1 MIKNVKVIFLFY
13 LGVGFNLECEN
24 FEFFKSG
31 GYTLVK
37 LSTLTIFH
45 NQC

>member
-13 LGVGFNLECEN
+13 LRVGFNLEFEN
-24 FEFFKSG
+24 LEFFKSG

-37 LSTLTIFH
+37 LSTLAIFH